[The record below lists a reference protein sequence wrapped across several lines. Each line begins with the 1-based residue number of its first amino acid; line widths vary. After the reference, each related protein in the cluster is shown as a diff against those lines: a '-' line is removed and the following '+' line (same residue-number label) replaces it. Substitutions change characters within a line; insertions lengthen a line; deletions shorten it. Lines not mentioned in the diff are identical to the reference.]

1 LSDVC
6 RDRERKRPG
15 NRQFHAT
22 PPVVPR
28 NNRRFA
34 QLQCDVSHV
43 REDSAI
49 TGRLRLGGPV
59 PKSGL
64 TRKRLRQ

>member
-43 REDSAI
+43 WEDSAI
-49 TGRLRLGGPV
+49 TG
-59 PKSGL
+59 
-64 TRKRLRQ
+64 